1 MNAKMIA
8 VLAVAVLTLRA
19 GFTVPKARAKGIEML
34 KDKRWLINFLVIVA
48 FIIYSIYETRNEE
61 DERSKKTK
69 EALKK
74 AIIAFLI
81 ALLAELGLTIAP
93 FWLIFV
99 LAYYMDGWI

>member
-1 MNAKMIA
+1 MIA

-19 GFTVPKARAKGIEML
+19 GFTVPKARTKGIEMV

-61 DERSKKTK
+61 DEHSKKTK